1 MLVRCYS
8 MNRIAALRKENKMSQ
23 RELAARLGVG
33 DATVTKY
40 ESEDIRLT
48 EDKLRMLSII
58 FDVSTDYILGLS
70 DERKRGTTYATPLIA
85 SLLSKAGSLSE
96 DDRKILVD
104 CAVDT
109 ESLKFIREFQSLSKK
124 SKRKAVDYLDL
135 LKLDEAHRSG
145 KGAEERPEGAA
156 GGNDDTKQGK

>member
-1 MLVRCYS
+1 MRSV
-8 MNRIAALRKENKMSQ
+8 
-23 RELAARLGVG
+23 
-33 DATVTKY
+33 
-40 ESEDIRLT
+40 
-48 EDKLRMLSII
+48 SI
-58 FDVSTDYILGLS
+58 ST
-70 DERKRGTTYATPLIA
+70 
-85 SLLSKAGSLSE
+85 LLSKAGSLSE

-109 ESLKFIREFQSLSKK
+109 ESLKFIRKFQSLSKK